1 MECKL
6 FYFLEY
12 IDYQRAFE
20 SNTFLVST
28 LKFHNA
34 YLIFKKHKRLVY
46 YFTFK
51 ITERLMGVQMLSPD
65 IHLS

>member
-20 SNTFLVST
+20 SNNFLVST

-51 ITERLMGVQMLSPD
+51 ITE
-65 IHLS
+65 